1 MLFEDFK
8 LEKIFSSAEKNIFKL
23 RKKLFLSKNFSNFL
37 SKKL

>member
-8 LEKIFSSAEKNIFKL
+8 LEKIFSSAEKKYFYFV
-23 RKKLFLSKNFSNFL
+23 KKLFLSKNFSNFL